1 MERFQSPNILNWY
14 PFNKTQKV
22 LEVGNKSEELT
33 KFLIDKCSSI
43 QKISKIEE
51 LENIDAKFNIIIL
64 IGINENE
71 KINLKNLVRRLEGF
85 LEMDGRILLA
95 VDNKFGLRFWAGN
108 PENILEKKF
117 TSLLGYNNEYE
128 KIETYTKRYI
138 ETQLNEIGYKTRFY
152 YPLPDYRRPNV
163 IFSDDALPEYN
174 SIDKYNP
181 YYTGKSDILFNEIDV
196 FREILKTDK
205 DMFTFFANSFLVEVI
220 KKEKEY
226 DTTYNYISYNNLR
239 KEKYRLITKISN
251 TYVEKQIVNEKAE
264 EHYENIKNN
273 IKILQENNIKTV
285 DYIDEDKIKSKY
297 IEQKYLLNNV
307 LTEKLEKG
315 QVEEFD
321 NIIKNYIKQ
330 ISVKTYKENN
340 YENTAFGKYRVEVKD
355 KSIIQDLNF
364 EKNGMWDMTFKN
376 CFLIDNQ
383 FYFFDQEWNEPNLP
397 VEYILY
403 RAILYTISLRRF
415 VSIEKLFDKYNLSK
429 YITLFEQLD
438 NKIQEEIRDDEVWKF
453 YSQNHDFNIDGTK
466 QELNNLQIRSEAQE
480 TEINNLNERFK
491 AQQLENNNLKENNK
505 LLQEELNKSNTERE
519 RLQTAINNTFLNKV
533 KRKIK
538 RIVK

>member
-138 ETQLNEIGYKTRFY
+138 ETQLKEIGYKTRFY

-340 YENTAFGKYRVEVKD
+340 YKNTAFGKYEVEVKD

-364 EKNGMWDMTFKN
+364 VKNGMWDMTFKN

-538 RIVK
+538 KIVK

>member
-1 MERFQSPNILNWY
+1 MEIFQSPNKLNWY

-51 LENIDAKFNIIIL
+51 LENIDAKFDIIIL

-71 KINLKNLVRRLEGF
+71 KINLKNLVRRLEAF

-364 EKNGMWDMTFKN
+364 VKNGMWDMTFKN

-466 QELNNLQIRSEAQE
+466 QELNNLQIRSEAQQ

-505 LLQEELNKSNTERE
+505 LLQEELNKSNKERE

-538 RIVK
+538 KIVK

>member
-1 MERFQSPNILNWY
+1 MEIFQSPNILNWY

-51 LENIDAKFNIIIL
+51 LENIDAKFDIIIL

-71 KINLKNLVRRLEGF
+71 KINLKNLVRRLEAF

-364 EKNGMWDMTFKN
+364 VKNGMWDMTFKN

-438 NKIQEEIRDDEVWKF
+438 NKIQEEIRDDEVWRF

-466 QELNNLQIRSEAQE
+466 QELNNLQIRSEAQQ

-505 LLQEELNKSNTERE
+505 LLQEELNKSNKERE

-533 KRKIK
+533 KREIK
-538 RIVK
+538 KIVK

>member
-364 EKNGMWDMTFKN
+364 VKNGMWDMTFKN

-466 QELNNLQIRSEAQE
+466 QELNNLQIRSEAQQ

-505 LLQEELNKSNTERE
+505 LLQEELNKSNKERE

-538 RIVK
+538 KIVK

>member
-51 LENIDAKFNIIIL
+51 LENIDAKFDIIIL

-71 KINLKNLVRRLEGF
+71 KINLKNLVRRLEAF

-364 EKNGMWDMTFKN
+364 VKNGMWDMTFKN

-505 LLQEELNKSNTERE
+505 LLQEELNKSNKERE

-538 RIVK
+538 KIVK

>member
-321 NIIKNYIKQ
+321 NIIKNYKKQ

-340 YENTAFGKYRVEVKD
+340 YEKTAFGKYGVEVKD

-364 EKNGMWDMTFKN
+364 VKNGMWDMTFKN

-466 QELNNLQIRSEAQE
+466 QELNNLQIRSEAQQ
-480 TEINNLNERFK
+480 TEINNLNERFN

-538 RIVK
+538 KIVK

>member
-1 MERFQSPNILNWY
+1 MEIFQSPNILNWY

-51 LENIDAKFNIIIL
+51 LENIDAKFDIIIL

-71 KINLKNLVRRLEGF
+71 KINLKNLVRRLEAF

-239 KEKYRLITKISN
+239 KEKYRFITKISN

-364 EKNGMWDMTFKN
+364 VKNGMWDMTFKN

-466 QELNNLQIRSEAQE
+466 QELNNLQIRSKAQQ

-505 LLQEELNKSNTERE
+505 LLQEELNKSNKERE

-538 RIVK
+538 KIVK

>member
-1 MERFQSPNILNWY
+1 
-14 PFNKTQKV
+14 
-22 LEVGNKSEELT
+22 
-33 KFLIDKCSSI
+33 
-43 QKISKIEE
+43 
-51 LENIDAKFNIIIL
+51 
-64 IGINENE
+64 
-71 KINLKNLVRRLEGF
+71 
-85 LEMDGRILLA
+85 MDGRILLA

-364 EKNGMWDMTFKN
+364 VKNGMWDMTFKN

-466 QELNNLQIRSEAQE
+466 QELNNLQIRSKAQQ

-505 LLQEELNKSNTERE
+505 LLQEELNKSNKERE

-538 RIVK
+538 KIVK